1 MGQNMVF
8 SLIEKLQE
16 SGLSEL
22 SGLQAKNGH
31 VFLQDS
37 YWE

>member
-37 YWE
+37 